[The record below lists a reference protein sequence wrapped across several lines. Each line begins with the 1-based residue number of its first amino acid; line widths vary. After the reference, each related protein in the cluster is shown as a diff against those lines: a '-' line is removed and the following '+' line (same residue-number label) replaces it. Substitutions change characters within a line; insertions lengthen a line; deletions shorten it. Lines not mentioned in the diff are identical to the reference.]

1 MRKLLKRIGAFL
13 VDCAILF
20 FVLTITNLFI
30 PKFVEV
36 ETLSDRTFE
45 ITQKYVDQEITEEKF
60 IEETNNINYELS
72 RGTYL
77 STISSIVIYIL
88 YFVVF
93 QAYNRGQTLGKKLFR
108 LQVLKTNGELPDINS
123 LTGRCLI
130 PYGILVNFISVI
142 LILFASK
149 DIYLSVDGILGYVH
163 IFVIFISIIL
173 MFINGRGIQD
183 YLANTKVEEI

>member
-77 STISSIVIYIL
+77 STISSIVTLPLPINKKYDIL
-88 YFVVF
+88 
-93 QAYNRGQTLGKKLFR
+93 NP
-108 LQVLKTNGELPDINS
+108 N
-123 LTGRCLI
+123 
-130 PYGILVNFISVI
+130 
-142 LILFASK
+142 
-149 DIYLSVDGILGYVH
+149 
-163 IFVIFISIIL
+163 
-173 MFINGRGIQD
+173 
-183 YLANTKVEEI
+183 